1 MPRVRPHYAVKA
13 NPDPRVLRM
22 LIEEGVG
29 FEIASIA
36 ELDLLLSLGVP
47 AAEIFYCNPMKS
59 RAVPASTPRRKGVE
73 WYVVDSV
80 DELRKIVTRSSRTP
94 SCTCASTPPTSA
106 ATGRCRAS
114 SARSRRRRARSSPP
128 RPSCGR
134 PRRRDLPRRLAV
146 PQPGELA
153 RRHRERASACSRT
166 MRRRASSRA
175 CSTSAAATR
184 CATSSRSRRSR

>member
-13 NPDPRVLRM
+13 NPDRRVLKVLVAGRRR
-22 LIEEGVG
+22 LRDR
-29 FEIASIA
+29 
-36 ELDLLLSLGVP
+36 LDRRARPAARPRRAGGGGLLLQPDEVARVDRLRRGQGRGVVRDRQRRR
-47 AAEIFYCNPMKS
+47 AAPHPS
-59 RAVPASTPRRKGVE
+59 
-73 WYVVDSV
+73 
-80 DELRKIVTRSSRTP
+80 RSSPTP
-94 SCTCASTPPTSA
+94 SCTCASPPPTSA

-114 SARSRRRRARSSPP
+114 SAPAPADAREIVAGRGEARR
-128 RPSCGR
+128 R

-153 RRHRERASACSRT
+153 RRLEKARSACST
-166 MRRRASSRA
+166 SWPRRASSRA